1 MGQVI
6 DFPEKEELKNYKLIR
21 SIYMS
26 QTQRNQKSRKKFF
39 SWWGAELKKFVKD
52 AQDMI
57 RDAEKEVDDQANI
70 KRLREENDKT

>member
-26 QTQRNQKSRKKFF
+26 QTQRNKKARKRFF
-39 SWWGAELKKFVKD
+39 SWWGTELKKFVKD

-70 KRLREENDKT
+70 KKLREENGKT